1 VDVHLKGIE
10 KVFPRGVVAVRTLNL
25 QIPSGEFV
33 TLVGPSGCGKTTTL
47 RMIAGLERPTAG
59 EIYFGGT
66 PVTDLEPGDRNV
78 AMVFQNYALYPH
90 MNVYRNLAY
99 GLRVR
104 RTEPAEIDRRV
115 REVARILE
123 IEPYLQRKPRELSGG
138 QRQRVALGRAMVR
151 KPALFLM
158 DEPLSNLDAKL
169 RVSMRAE
176 LKRLHLELKTTTVY
190 VTHDQLEAMTMSDR
204 VAVMHEGA
212 LQQYDSP
219 GSLYN
224 APVNRFVAGFIGSP
238 PMNFLEAIVEREL
251 EGLTL
256 RVAGTV
262 IAPGSD
268 QRDRLE
274 RRPGEP
280 RVTLGIRPEHLR
292 FEPPGT
298 PGTIPARVFLVEPV
312 GAETYVDLLVDGQRL
327 IARTDAE
334 TSVRVDDAVGLALES
349 RRLHLFDPDSGQG
362 LC

>member
-1 VDVHLKGIE
+1 VEVRLEGIE
-10 KVFPRGVVAVRTLNL
+10 KVFARGVVAVRALNL

-59 EIYFGGT
+59 HIYFGGT
-66 PVTDLEPGDRNV
+66 RVTDLEPGDRNV

-104 RTEPAEIDRRV
+104 RTDPAEIDRRV
-115 REVARILE
+115 REVARVLE
-123 IEPYLQRKPRELSGG
+123 IDPYLLRKPRELSGG

-169 RVSMRAE
+169 RVTMRAE
-176 LKRLHLELKTTTVY
+176 LKRLHLELKTTMVY

-204 VAVMHEGA
+204 VAVMHEGL
-212 LQQYDSP
+212 LQQYDTP
-219 GSLYN
+219 GNLYT

-238 PMNFLEAIVEREL
+238 PMNFLSAAVERGAQ
-251 EGLTL
+251 GLRL
-256 RVAGTV
+256 RVEDSILLLDTE
-262 IAPGSD
+262 
-268 QRDRLE
+268 QRDLLE
-274 RRPGEP
+274 RHPEQR

-292 FEPPGT
+292 FEAAGT
-298 PGTIPARVFLVEPV
+298 PGTIPARVFVVEPV
-312 GAETYVDLLVDGQRL
+312 GPETYVDLLVNGVRL
-327 IARTDAE
+327 IARVDPE
-334 TSVRVDDAVGLALES
+334 TPVRVDEVMGLALET
-349 RRLHLFDPDSGQG
+349 RRIHLFDPDSRQA
-362 LC
+362 LR